1 VRDSI
6 LPPAEGPDGEVVGSV
21 GVENILEKGFE
32 VRTGDNPVAGGAEE
46 GVVEVRDE
54 DFAARCGEDAEET
67 RQSQL

>member
-1 VRDSI
+1 
-6 LPPAEGPDGEVVGSV
+6 
-21 GVENILEKGFE
+21 VENILEKGFE